1 MKRGRRP
8 MRRRLGIAAAIA
20 AVAAGGIALLA
31 QWPQTVAPVS
41 PAIGAPAD
49 VVVQPGASG
58 TDQADVLQAALDN
71 LQPGQRL
78 VLAPGSYLVG
88 RVLAVRRE
96 QVVLSGYDA
105 TLVASNPDQQAI
117 QITGANSTLVGV
129 TLKGTGTQRLE
140 SATSAKV
147 IVDGTGIQVLDVTIE
162 GGASAGIFV
171 SRGVG
176 IALVGDKISGTL
188 ADGIHITGGSQ
199 DVLVQNSSVTAT
211 GDDMVGIVSYQR
223 DNAQT
228 RNIYVTSNYLA
239 GNAWGRGVAVV
250 GSADVTVAGNWI
262 EGVQKAAAVMVA
274 QEDGYRTSDATNVLV
289 ASNTIADNQNAT
301 QPGNNRTATGHA
313 AIDINT
319 GSGSVTRVQV
329 TGNRVT
335 RTRFDGYRAQGNIC
349 QADISN
355 NRFAAIGGT
364 AIALPYR
371 NCSADQFTCGTN
383 TLDGATLAPASGC
396 SGAGSIQAAG
406 ADASRLPQVRTYLRR
421 AR

>member
-8 MRRRLGIAAAIA
+8 MRRRLGIAAAIV

-228 RNIYVTSNYLA
+228 RNI
-239 GNAWGRGVAVV
+239 
-250 GSADVTVAGNWI
+250 
-262 EGVQKAAAVMVA
+262 
-274 QEDGYRTSDATNVLV
+274 
-289 ASNTIADNQNAT
+289 
-301 QPGNNRTATGHA
+301 
-313 AIDINT
+313 
-319 GSGSVTRVQV
+319 
-329 TGNRVT
+329 
-335 RTRFDGYRAQGNIC
+335 
-349 QADISN
+349 
-355 NRFAAIGGT
+355 
-364 AIALPYR
+364 
-371 NCSADQFTCGTN
+371 
-383 TLDGATLAPASGC
+383 
-396 SGAGSIQAAG
+396 
-406 ADASRLPQVRTYLRR
+406 
-421 AR
+421 

>member
-1 MKRGRRP
+1 MKRGRHRAL
-8 MRRRLGIAAAIA
+8 RRLGIAVAVLSTMA
-20 AVAAGGIALLA
+20 AVTALVA
-31 QWPQTVAPVS
+31 DWPHVPAPVS
-41 PAIGAPAD
+41 PATGAPAD

-58 TDQADVLQAALDN
+58 VDQADALQAALDN

-78 VLAPGSYLVG
+78 VLAPGNYRVG

-96 QVVLSGYDA
+96 QVTVSGYDA
-105 TLVASNPDQQAI
+105 TLVASDPDQQAI
-117 QITGANSTLVGV
+117 QMTGAYSTLVGV

-171 SRGVG
+171 SRGIG
-176 IALVGDKISGTL
+176 IALVGDRISGTL

-223 DNAQT
+223 DSGQT

-250 GSADVTVAGNWI
+250 GGADVTVAGNWI

-274 QEDGYRTSDATNVLV
+274 QEDGYRTADASNVLI
-289 ASNTIADNQNAT
+289 ASNTIADDQNAT
-301 QPGNNRTATGHA
+301 QPGNNRMETGHA

-329 TGNRVT
+329 TGNQVT

-349 QADISN
+349 QADIGN
-355 NRFAAIGGT
+355 NRFAAIGGA
-364 AIALPYR
+364 AIALQYR
-371 NCSADQFTCGTN
+371 NCTADQFTCGTN
-383 TLDGATLAPASGC
+383 TLDGAALPPPSGC

-406 ADASRLPQVRTYLRR
+406 ADASRLPLVRTYLRR
-421 AR
+421 AQ